1 MAKKRKKKKEEDLV
15 ISTINIPTSIFRDRS
30 LSVLEAV
37 VEYLKEHH
45 NLNYHQIARLLNRDE
60 RTIWTVYNRAKK
72 KRQ

>member
-1 MAKKRKKKKEEDLV
+1 VVKKRKKKKEDDLV
-15 ISTINIPTSIFRDRS
+15 ISTVNIPTSIFRDRS

-60 RTIWTVYNRAKK
+60 RTVWTVYSRAKK
-72 KRQ
+72 KRK